1 VKTSN
6 VLLTRE
12 GSAKVADVGLAT
24 MTDYFSSATAC
35 PGTFMYV
42 APEVLLGRPSNKKV
56 SDSRLTTG
64 MHFLGCVWQASDA
77 QPAGSLCSPEIRVY
91 SHIWHL
97 GCLGCG
103 FMPSD
108 AETYQQSILTM
119 LPTIACLDDGTSS
132 PTKPGEGS
140 WD

>member
-1 VKTSN
+1 MKTSN

-56 SDSRLTTG
+56 NPNPNPNSNPNPNPNLN
-64 MHFLGCVWQASDA
+64 
-77 QPAGSLCSPEIRVY
+77 PP
-91 SHIWHL
+91 
-97 GCLGCG
+97 
-103 FMPSD
+103 
-108 AETYQQSILTM
+108 
-119 LPTIACLDDGTSS
+119 LP
-132 PTKPGEGS
+132 
-140 WD
+140 